1 MPISI
6 RAHSI
11 PHFHHPLLCAC
22 VCRTVGLI
30 RPPHLHEG
38 QADSTAARPR
48 KQTGAEQNVGTPFLP
63 MQPDPLH
70 RGERCSE
77 DWGTPPPS
85 LWQTH
90 ITQTQTHTVSL
101 CIRWLPQSADPS
113 ERAHL
118 AFYCTRIK
126 ALTHFHLLSGQDSAL
141 KDADWS
147 FCIQPRSPC
156 LAVTHSTRS
165 SVHAQTSA
173 ARTIMWPTCWKGIR
187 RAPMLT

>member
-1 MPISI
+1 MLPTACFNLKRQVWLGIQALSLHPCQCSSMPISI

-77 DWGTPPPS
+77 DWGTPPHRYDKHTS
-85 LWQTH
+85 RKRKH
-90 ITQTQTHTVSL
+90 TQSL
-101 CIRWLPQSADPS
+101 CASDGCHSQLIQVSEHILPS
-113 ERAHL
+113 
-118 AFYCTRIK
+118 I
-126 ALTHFHLLSGQDSAL
+126 
-141 KDADWS
+141 
-147 FCIQPRSPC
+147 
-156 LAVTHSTRS
+156 
-165 SVHAQTSA
+165 AQES
-173 ARTIMWPTCWKGIR
+173 R
-187 RAPMLT
+187 L